1 MKAYQTCWVLGL
13 ACLGLWSTTTTAQT
27 KQKTDLSAAMPT
39 KVGPQDIDKL
49 YYNFAIEVEKQ
60 LYSGYSL
67 LGINPKSFET
77 IKAAEEGL
85 FSVGTKTYDK
95 KITLPLKEG
104 HKSNLVVLEQWAKQN
119 ISYKGKLIFMI
130 DGVVLNAQPN
140 LVLLDQNYIVDYAVV
155 PLDQLDLKEVT
166 AVVQLRMKSAANFK
180 TMSAAKKKKRE

>member
-1 MKAYQTCWVLGL
+1 MKVYRTFWVLGL
-13 ACLGLWSTTTTAQT
+13 VCLGLWSTTTTAQT

-39 KVGPQDIDKL
+39 KVGLQDIDKL
-49 YYNFAIEVEKQ
+49 HYNFAIEVENQ
-60 LYSGYSL
+60 LYGGYSL
-67 LGINPKSFET
+67 LGINPKSFAT
-77 IKAAEEGL
+77 IKVEEGL
-85 FSVGTKTYDK
+85 FPVGTTTYEK
-95 KITLPLKEG
+95 KIILPLKEG

-130 DGVVLNAQPN
+130 DGVVLNTQPN

-180 TMSAAKKKKRE
+180 TMSAAKKRKRG